1 MLFMLYTNRF
11 FTVFNEGCT
20 RSAARDWNN
29 AKHFLV
35 AFSQSWNRF
44 YLKSLKEPFI
54 YGAHTER
61 GLIIS
66 PVFAVHFCGGGV
78 RGGWSSQNWSFF
90 VDVVNVCPLIIN
102 SK

>member
-35 AFSQSWNRF
+35 AFSQSWNRL
-44 YLKSLKEPFI
+44 YLKLFKEPYI
-54 YGAHTER
+54 YDVHTKG
-61 GLIIS
+61 GLVIS
-66 PVFAVHFCGGGV
+66 PVFADSIVF
-78 RGGWSSQNWSFF
+78 
-90 VDVVNVCPLIIN
+90 
-102 SK
+102 K

>member
-35 AFSQSWNRF
+35 AFSQSWTRF
-44 YLKSLKEPFI
+44 YLKSFKEPYI
-54 YGAHTER
+54 YDEHMEGN
-61 GLIIS
+61 LVIS
-66 PVFAVHFCGGGV
+66 PVSADFIVF
-78 RGGWSSQNWSFF
+78 
-90 VDVVNVCPLIIN
+90 
-102 SK
+102 K